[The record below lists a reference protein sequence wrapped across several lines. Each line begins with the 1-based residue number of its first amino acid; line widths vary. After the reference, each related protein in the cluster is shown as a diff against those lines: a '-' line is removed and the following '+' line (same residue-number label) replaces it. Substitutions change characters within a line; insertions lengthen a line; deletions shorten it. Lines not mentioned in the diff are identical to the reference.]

1 MPYFNNQINDTQL
14 HCHTHGSNLRM
25 RDCII
30 KTKDLIDHAYNMGMK
45 AVAVTDHASIS
56 EHIKA
61 MQYSQQ
67 LQKEGK
73 DIKILLGDEIYLVDD
88 VVDVRENYVGGETK
102 FYHLILIAKN
112 RKGHDQLRAIN
123 AKGWESS
130 FMTGKL
136 RRVPNDK
143 RQIEEIIGKDK
154 GNLILSTAC
163 IGGELA
169 SMYLSGQERKARRFL
184 EWCIEWFTP
193 ECVAVEIQ
201 PSHNPNQIE
210 FNKWAIQV
218 AKEYGVRCIVTCDVH
233 YLKPEHHDIHA
244 AFLKSSEAD
253 RGETQ
258 DFYETTW
265 MMNYEQKAD
274 YFSYLEEDKLI
285 EIVNNGWDLVK
296 DCEDYTLEHITII
309 PERDLSNVDCTVR
322 HIFKDW
328 YYKYPYIGKFA
339 HSKYLQDQYFLKMVE
354 DGFVE
359 KGEAYNDENIGRIN
373 WEMEQLWLI
382 SDKLGARMSAY
393 YNLVDYIIDLC
404 WEIGFVGISR
414 GSVTGYYTAYLI
426 DMQQLNP
433 IKWNLPAYRHLNAER
448 VSWPDVDVDTS
459 ARNRPKII
467 KRLQEVFGEENILNI
482 CTFKTETSKAAL
494 KTVCRG
500 LDIRVEEAGYL
511 SSLVPVERGK
521 QWSLH
526 DCFYGNEAEDRKPI
540 HELVNEVK
548 KLSQEYNVDLKEH
561 ALMIEGLISGLSVH
575 ASGVYIFKNGY
586 LAQNSLM
593 KTPRGDNVTCWEMAD
608 SDWCGGLK
616 YDSLT
621 TECQDKLEVCVESL
635 IKYGKIN
642 WQGSI
647 RSTYN
652 TYLHPDVLNYDDQ
665 TMWDECSNGQ
675 IIDLFQFVT
684 PVGGQ
689 CIRKIRP
696 HNIYELANANSLMR
710 ITVDG
715 PEQPVDK
722 FLRYKQDRSLWD
734 KELSEYGVTKPNELA
749 ALKEELDYCYGVPS
763 AQEDVMQTL
772 MRPEISNFS
781 LADADGARK
790 IITKKKKDQVAGLH
804 DKFYKA
810 VETQGNS
817 INVANYL
824 WNECIKPQL
833 AYSFSKNHTMPYSAE
848 ALQEMNLYHFYP
860 HVFWNCSVLNVNAGL
875 SDKDNTKSTDYG
887 KIAKAIYR
895 SIQFGVP
902 ISPPSIN
909 NSDIDFTPIEETNSI
924 FFGLGGIAGI
934 NQDIINQILTHRP
947 YTSFKQFYQTHA
959 YKGSLITPSK
969 FIQLI
974 KSGCF
979 DDFEPNRIKVMKQ
992 YILYSSEPKTELTM
1006 ANLDMAIKIGC
1017 KIPRQMLSPYNFRK
1031 YVCSPEFYY
1040 SPHPKFKSKRL
1051 YWLDNKSQQYFN
1063 KNCKDQLQE
1072 NVDWF
1077 YQDDMMLVVDKSLE
1091 KLYKPV
1097 MDELKAYINT
1107 PEFIKEFNRQVMRK
1121 RYNELVPNQ
1130 DVNHWSFETCSF
1142 FAKEHELAH
1151 IDRERYNVDLFDE
1164 LPEEPR
1170 FVTKRWGK
1178 REWKQYELAQIAG
1191 VVLDRNDNSHLL
1203 TVLDVNNNV
1212 VQCKLDANAYSF
1224 YKQQISEPDG
1234 QGGKAVVDPSWFK
1247 RGQALILTGVRMGE
1261 NDFRVKAY
1269 KSSIYR
1275 HKVQKI
1281 VSVDNKTGE
1290 MEIQSYR
1297 YGYEPDE

>member
-1 MPYFNNQINDTQL
+1 MIINDTQL

-73 DIKILLGDEIYLVDD
+73 DIKVLLGNEIYLVDD
-88 VVDVRENYVGGETK
+88 VVDVQENYVGGETK

-143 RQIEEIIGKDK
+143 KQIEEIIGEDK

-163 IGGELA
+163 IGGELG
-169 SMYLSGQERKARRFL
+169 SRYLNGQPDKAREFL

-201 PSHNPNQIE
+201 PSHKPDQIE
-210 FNKWAIQV
+210 FNKWAIQI

-265 MMNYEQKAD
+265 MMNYEQKAA
-274 YFSYLEEDKLI
+274 YFDYLEQDKLI
-285 EIVNNGWDLVK
+285 EIVNSGWDLVK

-309 PERDLSNVDCTVR
+309 PERDLSGVNCTVR

-328 YYKYPYIGKFA
+328 YDKYPYIDKFA

-354 DGFVE
+354 DGFVK

-500 LDIRVEEAGYL
+500 LDIQVEEAGYL

-540 HELVNEVK
+540 HELINEVK

-652 TYLHPDVLNYDDQ
+652 AYLHPDVLDYDNQ

-1006 ANLDMAIKIGC
+1006 ANLDTAIKIGC

-1040 SPHPKFKSKRL
+1040 SPHPKFKSKKL
-1051 YWLDNKSQQYFN
+1051 YWLDSKAKQYFN

-1234 QGGKAVVDPSWFK
+1234 QGGKTVVDPSWFK